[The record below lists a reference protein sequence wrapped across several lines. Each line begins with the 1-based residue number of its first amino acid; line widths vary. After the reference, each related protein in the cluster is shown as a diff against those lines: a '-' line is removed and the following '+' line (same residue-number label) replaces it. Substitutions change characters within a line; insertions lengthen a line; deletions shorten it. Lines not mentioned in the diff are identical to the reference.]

1 MTQQLMTA
9 MYELF
14 GPVVESSWFALASY
28 GFLLNPVVL
37 VPQLRRVIT
46 ASDLSGIS
54 VLTFWGFAL
63 LQALTF
69 FVAIAAK
76 NFPLFI
82 SIIFSLIITFS
93 IIAVTLWRQGRLAA
107 GPSSST

>member
-1 MTQQLMTA
+1 MTKELMTA

-14 GPVVESSWFALASY
+14 GPVVESSWFAWASY

-37 VPQLRRVIT
+37 LPQLKRVMS

-54 VLTFWGFAL
+54 VVTFWGFAL

-93 IIAVTLWRQGRLAA
+93 IIAVTTWRQRQEA
-107 GPSSST
+107 

>member
-1 MTQQLMTA
+1 MTEQLMTS

-14 GPVVESSWFALASY
+14 GPVIESSWFTLASY

-37 VPQLRRVIT
+37 LPQLKRVIG
-46 ASDLSGIS
+46 SDDVSGIS
-54 VLTFWGFAL
+54 LVSFWGFVL

-82 SIIFSLIITFS
+82 SMIFSLAITLS
-93 IIAVTLWRQGRLAA
+93 IIGVTIVKNRRAA
-107 GPSSST
+107 E

>member
-14 GPVVESSWFALASY
+14 GPVVESSWFELASY

-63 LQALTF
+63 LQGLTF

-93 IIAVTLWRQGRLAA
+93 IIAVTVCRRRREA
-107 GPSSST
+107 

>member
-1 MTQQLMTA
+1 MTKELMTA
-9 MYELF
+9 LYELF
-14 GPVVESSWFALASY
+14 GPVVESSWFAWASY

-37 VPQLRRVIT
+37 LPQLKRVMS

-54 VLTFWGFAL
+54 VVTFWGFAL

-82 SIIFSLIITFS
+82 SMIFSLVITFL
-93 IIAVTLWRQGRLAA
+93 IIGVTIWRRRNASQG
-107 GPSSST
+107 

>member
-1 MTQQLMTA
+1 MTNELMTA
-9 MYELF
+9 MYDLF
-14 GPVVESSWFALASY
+14 GPVVESSWFAFASY

-37 VPQLRRVIT
+37 LPQLRKVMSAT
-46 ASDLSGIS
+46 DLSGIS
-54 VLTFWGFAL
+54 VVTFWGFAL

-93 IIAVTLWRQGRLAA
+93 IIGVTLWRQRSEGRE
-107 GPSSST
+107 

>member
-1 MTQQLMTA
+1 MTSELMTA

-14 GPVVESSWFALASY
+14 GPVVESSWFDLASY

-37 VPQLRRVIT
+37 LPQLKKVMGAT
-46 ASDLSGIS
+46 DLSGIS
-54 VLTFWGFAL
+54 VVTFWGFAL
-63 LQALTF
+63 LQGLTF

-93 IIAVTLWRQGRLAA
+93 IIAVTLWRQRSASLE
-107 GPSSST
+107 

>member
-1 MTQQLMTA
+1 MTKELMTT
-9 MYELF
+9 MYQLF
-14 GPVVESSWFALASY
+14 GPIVESSWFGWASY

-37 VPQLRRVIT
+37 LPQLRRVMS

-93 IIAVTLWRQGRLAA
+93 IIAVTMWRQKEQSRA
-107 GPSSST
+107 S

>member
-1 MTQQLMTA
+1 MTKELMIA

-14 GPVVESSWFALASY
+14 GPVVESSWFELASY

-37 VPQLRRVIT
+37 LPQLRSVIS
-46 ASDLSGIS
+46 AKDLSGIS

-63 LQALTF
+63 LQGLTF

-93 IIAVTLWRQGRLAA
+93 IIAVTVCRRRREA
-107 GPSSST
+107 